1 MPARPAGFLSPA
13 SHKQRREPL
22 RAQLLAHGVAVVFA
36 APVRNRAN
44 DADYV
49 YHQNSDLHYLTG
61 YDEPDAVLLFKES
74 RTVGGRPA
82 SRRRCLPS
90 SADHARKQWT
100 GRRLVGAAGAK
111 PELALQFTADNHA
124 FAVADI
130 KRSNLD
136 RILFD
141 ILPADTRNDF
151 RSPARPDGRVPP
163 VGRRADRLRPRL
175 PAPSARPN
183 ARFTSWC
190 WPLRAPGLPP
200 AAPGPPSMRSTR
212 PSGWVISAEFLRLGT
227 IKNKDEQR
235 RYYPH
240 GADHCLGLDVHDRG
254 PYGSLQAG
262 NVVTVGPS
270 VYIPAG
276 SPCDPE

>member
-1 MPARPAGFLSPA
+1 MPARPADFLSPA
-13 SHKQRREPL
+13 SHKQRRELL
-22 RAQLLAHGVAVVFA
+22 RAQLLAHGTAVVFA

-49 YHQNSDLHYLTG
+49 YHQNPDLHYPTG
-61 YDEPDAVLLFKES
+61 YDEPDAVLLLFKES

-90 SADHARKQWT
+90 SADHARRQWT
-100 GRRLVGAAGAK
+100 DRRLVGAAGAK

-130 KRSNLD
+130 KRSHFD

-163 VGRRADRLRPRL
+163 VGRRAGRLRPRL

-200 AAPGPPSMRSTR
+200 AAPGPPSMRSAR
-212 PSGWVISAEFLRLGT
+212 PPGG
-227 IKNKDEQR
+227 
-235 RYYPH
+235 
-240 GADHCLGLDVHDRG
+240 
-254 PYGSLQAG
+254 
-262 NVVTVGPS
+262 
-270 VYIPAG
+270 
-276 SPCDPE
+276 

>member
-1 MPARPAGFLSPA
+1 MPARPADFLSPA
-13 SHKQRREPL
+13 SHKQRRELL
-22 RAQLLAHGVAVVFA
+22 RAQLLAHGAAVVFA

-49 YHQNSDLHYLTG
+49 YHQNPDLHYPTG
-61 YDEPDAVLLFKES
+61 YDEPDAVLLLFKES

-100 GRRLVGAAGAK
+100 DRRLVGAAGAK

-130 KRSNLD
+130 KRSHFD

-163 VGRRADRLRPRL
+163 VGRRAGRLRPRL

-190 WPLRAPGLPP
+190 WPPGLPP
-200 AAPGPPSMRSTR
+200 AAPGPPSMRSAR
-212 PSGWVISAEFLRLGT
+212 PPGG
-227 IKNKDEQR
+227 
-235 RYYPH
+235 
-240 GADHCLGLDVHDRG
+240 
-254 PYGSLQAG
+254 
-262 NVVTVGPS
+262 
-270 VYIPAG
+270 
-276 SPCDPE
+276 